1 MKSNFQLEP
10 NWCPLLTTYLKTAI
24 KQPEVSK
31 AAGKF
36 RKGN

>member
-1 MKSNFQLEP
+1 VSTIEID
-10 NWCPLLTTYLKTAI
+10 LKTAI